1 LKATSTLF
9 PIRAIP
15 PLAPP
20 QSIPLAAHALFSSR
34 TLLAVL
40 PSASKAA
47 WADSANELQAIAVSE
62 YAVQAMSLI
71 QSNGDVLASQEQTED
86 GLKGY
91 EEMADWIACAVE
103 RAMKAWKYNIGDLCV
118 SSWQRVIRALR

>member
-1 LKATSTLF
+1 M
-9 PIRAIP
+9 
-15 PLAPP
+15 
-20 QSIPLAAHALFSSR
+20 
-34 TLLAVL
+34 
-40 PSASKAA
+40 A
-47 WADSANELQAIAVSE
+47 WSDSADELQAIAVSE

-103 RAMKAWKYNIGDLCV
+103 RAMKVWKHCIGDL
-118 SSWQRVIRALR
+118 

>member
-1 LKATSTLF
+1 MF
-9 PIRAIP
+9 PITAIP

-20 QSIPLAAHALFSSR
+20 QSIPLVAHVLLSSR

-40 PSASKAA
+40 PQASKSAWSDAA
-47 WADSANELQAIAVSE
+47 DELRAIAVSE

-91 EEMADWIACAVE
+91 EEMADWIACGVE
-103 RAMKAWKYNIGDLCV
+103 RAMKVWKYNIGD
-118 SSWQRVIRALR
+118 S